1 MLLIDNYA
9 NANFQIFQIYISS
22 ILFIVNVCMGGG
34 GLAMP
39 VRVN

>member
-22 ILFIVNVCMGGG
+22 ILFIVNGYACES
-34 GLAMP
+34 
-39 VRVN
+39 